1 MIGKQDRRLQ
11 TLLSLPVTQ
20 TITIYLSLF
29 ILTGGNK
36 EMGLKLK
43 SDTKIN
49 GDQLLELIK
58 KRKLGYTDKKNC
70 IYGVYQ
76 ILNLKN
82 DKIYIGSSSHMNGGI
97 KRRWYEHVT
106 ALQNNCHANTHL
118 QRAWNLYGAE
128 NFQFSI
134 IEDIDRDKQKIL
146 EREQYYIDY
155 FFKIKGKDNC
165 YNINKLATGGNEPFC
180 EQDVKDGKSVYSWEQ
195 YVKMKELLINTNL
208 SFKEIQRRTGIRK
221 KTISDI
227 YHKISFINDYNGID
241 IPIRETVGK
250 KLEKNNSESI
260 IKRYKNGESLKNIGK
275 QFDVSRDT
283 IKRILIKNNIEIRD
297 SEESCSKKVYQYSD
311 EGAFIKEYNSVSQ
324 AGKENKIGPTKISKS
339 CLTGYSAGGFLW
351 SYEKMVEYPLTL
363 QEKIL
368 GKKIYG
374 DKNPVIQYDLNGN
387 PLFIY
392 PSIRKTS
399 KVLDKKY
406 RGLARKNLDNFIEF
420 CNYKWI
426 FLTSLNENELEK
438 LLKLKNKEEIKVIN

>member
-1 MIGKQDRRLQ
+1 
-11 TLLSLPVTQ
+11 
-20 TITIYLSLF
+20 
-29 ILTGGNK
+29 
-36 EMGLKLK
+36 MGLELK

-58 KRKLGYTDKKNC
+58 KRKLNYTDKKNC

-134 IEDIDRDKQKIL
+134 IENIDRDKQKIL

-155 FFKIKGKDNC
+155 FFQVKGRDNC
-165 YNINKLATGGNEPFC
+165 YNISKLAAGGGEPFC
-180 EQDVKDGKSVYSWEQ
+180 EQDIKDGKSVYSWEQ
-195 YVKMKELLINTNL
+195 YIKMKELLINTNL
-208 SFKEIQRRTGIRK
+208 NFKEIQRRTGIRK
-221 KTISDI
+221 KLISDI
-227 YHKISFINDYNGID
+227 YHRKSFINDYNGID
-241 IPIRETVGK
+241 IPIRETIGK
-250 KLEKNNSESI
+250 KIEKNNLEFI
-260 IKRYKNGESLKNIGK
+260 IERYKNGESLKNIGNS
-275 QFDVSRDT
+275 FNVSKGT
-283 IKRILIKNNIEIRD
+283 IKKILIKNNIEIRD
-297 SEESCSKKVYQYSD
+297 NEESCSKKVYQYSNV
-311 EGAFIKEYNSVSQ
+311 GLFIKEYKSVSY
-324 AGKENKIGPTKISKS
+324 AGRGNKIDPSKISKS
-339 CLTGYSAGGFLW
+339 CLTGHSAGGFLW
-351 SYEKMVEYPLTL
+351 SYEKMDEYPLTL

-374 DKNPVIQYDLNGN
+374 DKNPVVQYDLNGN

-392 PSIRKTS
+392 SSIRKTS
-399 KVLDKKY
+399 KVLNSKY
-406 RGLARKNLDNFIEF
+406 QSLMRGNLKNFVEL

-426 FLTSLNENELEK
+426 FLASLNETELEN
-438 LLKLKNKEEIKVIN
+438 LLKLKNKKEIKVIN

>member
-1 MIGKQDRRLQ
+1 
-11 TLLSLPVTQ
+11 
-20 TITIYLSLF
+20 
-29 ILTGGNK
+29 
-36 EMGLKLK
+36 MGLELK

-106 ALQNNCHANTHL
+106 SLQNNCHANTHL

-165 YNINKLATGGNEPFC
+165 YNINKLATGGNESFC
-180 EQDVKDGKSVYSWEQ
+180 EQDVKNGKSVYSWEQ
-195 YVKMKELLINTNL
+195 YIKMKELLINTNL

-227 YHKISFINDYNGID
+227 YHRISFINDYNGID

-374 DKNPVIQYDLNGN
+374 DKNPVVQYDLNGN
-387 PLFIY
+387 QLFIY

-406 RGLARKNLDNFIEF
+406 RGLARKNLDNLIEF

-426 FLTSLNENELEK
+426 FLTSLNKNELEK